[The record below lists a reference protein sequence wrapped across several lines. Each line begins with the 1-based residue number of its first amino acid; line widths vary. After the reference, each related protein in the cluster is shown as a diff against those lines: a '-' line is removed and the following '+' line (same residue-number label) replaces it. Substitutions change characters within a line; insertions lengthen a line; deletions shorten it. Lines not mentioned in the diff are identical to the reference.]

1 MINLT
6 DKNFRKEVLEVDQVV
21 LVDFWAPWCGP
32 CRMVAPILE
41 KIAQEKAGIVK
52 IAKVNV
58 DENPELSSQYNIMSI
73 PSMLIFKKG
82 QLVDQFVGALPQA
95 TIENKLLKW
104 AD

>member
-6 DKNFRKEVLEVDQVV
+6 VKNFRKEVLEVDQVV

-32 CRMVAPILE
+32 CRMIAPILE

-52 IAKVNV
+52 ITKVNV

-82 QLVDQFVGALPQA
+82 QLVDQFVGALPQV

-104 AD
+104 TD